1 LFFPLLPG
9 SGAIEMRKLTLLLL
23 LAGLVLPALADGRVT
38 VAELEQAVA
47 AAHGK
52 RDQEVAQRL
61 GEMELAERLST
72 PRLERL
78 KARLPGEKARL
89 ALLALAD
96 ASAFLDLPAADIPA
110 TAPPDRAAQ
119 DALLAKTVDYV
130 EKTISRLPDVFATR
144 ETIYFAN
151 GPVKASRSYD
161 DSFQDPTLHVVD
173 KSSATVRFIAGKEEV
188 ADEREENGKLAL
200 VREQLTTEGVFAT
213 IFAVVLKDVLGGNPP
228 WSHWEQGSGGPMAVF
243 RFDVPEEKSH
253 YSARVPG
260 DPGFLPTIT
269 AYHGEIA
276 IDPANGAILRLT
288 LEADPRPKSAVAKA
302 DIMIEYGPVDI
313 AGKSYICPLRSVA
326 ISLAQRFDLLHDVY
340 GLPRKEE
347 APFQLQMNDV
357 AFERYHLF
365 HAEVR
370 LLP

>member
-1 LFFPLLPG
+1 
-9 SGAIEMRKLTLLLL
+9 MRNLTLLLL
-23 LAGLVLPALADGRVT
+23 LAGLASPALADGRVT
-38 VAELEQAVA
+38 VAQLEQAVA

-52 RDQEVAQRL
+52 RDKEVAQRL

-96 ASAFLDLPAADIPA
+96 ASAFLDLPAADIPP
-110 TAPPDRAAQ
+110 TPPLDRAAQ
-119 DALLAKTVDYV
+119 VALLAKTVDYV
-130 EKTISRLPDVFATR
+130 EKTISRLPDSFATR

-151 GPVKASRSYD
+151 GPMNVSRFSD
-161 DSFQDPTLHVVD
+161 GSFQDPTLHAVD

-188 ADEREENGKLAL
+188 VDEREESGKLAL
-200 VREQLTTEGVFAT
+200 VREQLTTEGVFGT

-243 RFDVPEEKSH
+243 RFDVPQEKSH
-253 YSARVPG
+253 YSVRVSG

-288 LEADPRPKSAVAKA
+288 MVAVPRPKSAVAKA

-326 ISLAQRFDLLHDVY
+326 VSLARKFDLMHDVY
-340 GLPRKEE
+340 GLPQKEE
-347 APFQLQMNDV
+347 APFELQMNDV
-357 AFERYHLF
+357 AFERYHQF
-365 HAEVR
+365 RTEVR